1 MLDWT
6 GQQGIPAPWFS
17 VGVPITSSS
26 TEVGHK
32 IEMVYML
39 VVGKSGV
46 AVTPVDSVKAL
57 MNMLVLNKEN
67 RGSSSAKH

>member
-1 MLDWT
+1 M
-6 GQQGIPAPWFS
+6 
-17 VGVPITSSS
+17 
-26 TEVGHK
+26 GHK

-46 AVTPVDSVKAL
+46 AITPVDSVKAL